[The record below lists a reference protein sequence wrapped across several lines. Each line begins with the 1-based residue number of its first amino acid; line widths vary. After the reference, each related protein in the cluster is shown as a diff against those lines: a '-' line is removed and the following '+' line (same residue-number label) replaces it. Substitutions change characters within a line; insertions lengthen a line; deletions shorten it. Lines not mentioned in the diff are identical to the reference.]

1 MEDITRS
8 RSKTINYNI
17 ELNGFLHFI
26 LDAFSE
32 ILNHINK
39 DDELTIENIYDH
51 IEWNSAEEKAV
62 LDSIKNSSSID
73 YLDRIVRQGTF
84 ILYKKWIDEK
94 SNYTFINYFMIYYNE
109 YYKYVEEIK
118 RKII

>member
-17 ELNGFLHFI
+17 KLNGFSHFI

-32 ILNHINK
+32 KLKDINK
-39 DDELTIENIYDH
+39 AGELTIENIYDH
-51 IEWNSAEEKAV
+51 IKVNSPEEKAI

-73 YLDRIVRQGTF
+73 YIDRIVRQGTF